1 MTKMEKFARTC
12 DASIDE
18 RGVPTE
24 SEILNWVR
32 QVYATGQEDMKG
44 RALKLARHHDSQ
56 EHRAT
61 GRTAE
66 GLLMN
71 LKVNRKG

>member
-1 MTKMEKFARTC
+1 MTKMEKFAMMC
-12 DASIDE
+12 DESINE
-18 RGVPTE
+18 RGVTK
-24 SEILNWVR
+24 SALLDWLR

>member
-18 RGVPTE
+18 RGGPTE
-24 SEILNWVR
+24 SEILDWVR
-32 QVYATGQEDMKG
+32 QVYAMGQESMKR
-44 RALKLARHHDSQ
+44 RALELAKHHDRQ

-61 GRTAE
+61 GLTAE

>member
-24 SEILNWVR
+24 SEILNWLR
-32 QVYATGQEDMKG
+32 QVYAMGQENMKG
-44 RALKLARHHDSQ
+44 RALELARHHDRLQ
-56 EHRAT
+56 HRTT
-61 GRTAE
+61 GFTAE

-71 LKVNRKG
+71 LRVNRKG